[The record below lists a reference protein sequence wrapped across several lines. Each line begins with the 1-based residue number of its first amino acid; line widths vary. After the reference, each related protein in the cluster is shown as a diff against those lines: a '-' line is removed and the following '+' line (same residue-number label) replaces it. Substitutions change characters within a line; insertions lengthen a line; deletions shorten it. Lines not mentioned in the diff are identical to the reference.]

1 VHLPFRAVCR
11 TKIAPQKIVMR
22 TNTPN
27 SQSFHTVAH
36 VQLLE
41 HLTGSAIV
49 RGVRGI
55 VYVTAALVITQYIG
69 TALFFLPIVVGQIA
83 ASTLIDVLGE

>member
-1 VHLPFRAVCR
+1 
-11 TKIAPQKIVMR
+11 
-22 TNTPN
+22 
-27 SQSFHTVAH
+27 
-36 VQLLE
+36 
-41 HLTGSAIV
+41 
-49 RGVRGI
+49 